1 MKKLLTSGWV
11 IPIVG
16 SLLYLG
22 TTFVLLDPAS
32 LKVPARTGAGQA
44 ADPQPSP
51 LASTPWDFS
60 APELDQLVAELKAE
74 KARLAAWNQELQ
86 EYAARIAV
94 ERAEL
99 AAVTQEVHRLQTEFN
114 QVVTYVTQ
122 QEGEILRRQARVFA
136 AMTPDDAVRVLQE
149 MPDDRIIRLLMF
161 MSEEEMAKLLAAL
174 AKPGPENAKRTAL
187 LSERLRLS
195 VEAPPAGRKT
205 SAAQPKGAAA
215 APFQALAGI
224 NGSAQPGAP
233 ADFRKLAR
241 SYAVMP
247 AAQSVGIL
255 KQLQD
260 EQMAAVLAE
269 FTEEETTSFL
279 VELSKPGQGGPQR
292 VARVQALLL
301 QKLSAGNT

>member
-1 MKKLLTSGWV
+1 MKKLLTSGWL

-22 TTFVLLDPAS
+22 TTFVLLDPAA
-32 LKVPARTGAGQA
+32 LKVPARTATGPA
-44 ADPQPSP
+44 ADQEPNP

-60 APELDQLVAELKAE
+60 APELDQLVSELKAE
-74 KARLAAWNQELQ
+74 KARLATWNQELQ
-86 EYAARIAV
+86 EYSARIAV

-122 QEGEILRRQARVFA
+122 QEGEILRRQAKVFA

-174 AKPGPENAKRTAL
+174 AKPGPENARRAAL

-195 VEAPPAGRKT
+195 VEAPPAGKKT
-205 SAAQPKGAAA
+205 SADPPKSGAAS
-215 APFQALAGI
+215 PFQALAAI
-224 NGSAQPGAP
+224 NGSAQPGEP
-233 ADFRKLAR
+233 LDFRKLAR
-241 SYAVMP
+241 SYATLP
-247 AAQSVGIL
+247 PAQSVGIL
-255 KQLQD
+255 KELQD
-260 EQMAAVLAE
+260 EPMAAVLAE

-279 VELSKPGQGGPQR
+279 VELAKPEQGGPQR

-301 QKLSAGNT
+301 QKLIAKNT